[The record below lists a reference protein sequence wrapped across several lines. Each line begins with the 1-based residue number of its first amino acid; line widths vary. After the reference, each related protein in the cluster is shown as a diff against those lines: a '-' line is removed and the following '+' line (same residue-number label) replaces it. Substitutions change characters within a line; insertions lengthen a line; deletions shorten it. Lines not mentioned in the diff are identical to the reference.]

1 MARAL
6 EVEIRAVLEQY
17 GLEKASLMVLND
29 FGNTVL
35 RVDLDSR
42 RYSVR
47 VCLPSVTRER
57 LEAELDWLEA
67 LRRDTDLIV
76 PNPVLNA
83 SGERITA
90 LSDRLAVVF
99 RWVGGKPVSEHMSR
113 EAARDIGALMA
124 RLHNHAR
131 TYRPEHVSGLRFDL
145 AWLNGPNSWW
155 TTRAARDLGE
165 DFSQLEPCIAFCASI
180 MEKLE
185 TSSEHFGLIHSDL
198 NFGNILVHN
207 DWFRVIDFEACGMG
221 YFLMDLGVTE
231 IEFLDYE
238 DGPDLV
244 ASFRSVYSVVRR
256 TKLEPSDLAAFR
268 IAGCVVYLEW
278 LFTNPND
285 RVRQEKM
292 RWVPRTLALMLEA
305 HRKHT

>member
-1 MARAL
+1 MNQFKP
-6 EVEIRAVLEQY
+6 ILEQY
-17 GLEKASLMVLND
+17 GLGDASVTVLND
-29 FGNTVL
+29 LGNTVL
-35 RVDLDSR
+35 QVDLDSR
-42 RYSVR
+42 KYSVR
-47 VCLPSVTRER
+47 ICLPSVTRER

-67 LRRDTDLIV
+67 LRRDTNLIV

-90 LSDRLAVVF
+90 YQDRLAVVF
-99 RWVGGKPVSEHMSR
+99 RWVGGEPVSGRMSR
-113 EAARDIGALMA
+113 QAARDIGALTA
-124 RLHNHAR
+124 RLHNHAK
-131 TYRPEHVSGLRFDL
+131 TYRPEHFSGLRFDL
-145 AWLNGPNSWW
+145 AWLNGPKSWW
-155 TTRAARDLGE
+155 RTHAARDLGE
-165 DFSQLEPCIAFCASI
+165 DFVKLEPCIAFCASI
-180 MEKLE
+180 MTRLGS
-185 TSSEHFGLIHSDL
+185 SSEHFGLIHSDL

-231 IEFLDYE
+231 IEFLDFD

-244 ASFRSVYSVVRR
+244 ESFRSAYSVVQR

-278 LFTNPND
+278 LFTTPNE
-285 RVRQEKM
+285 RVRVEKM

-305 HRKHT
+305 HEKYA